1 MRLLGNK
8 KLWERTPTHE
18 PFYPEPGT
26 IQSARTV
33 RFNHHII
40 MHNGKGFYQLPK
52 GQITFVPFLFRRKL
66 FASVIYALLVQ
77 KKISS
82 QKKLNC
88 QKKVCVFR
96 DSQIHTDSVVLTRKI
111 RTRYAKFHHEF
122 FLKYRKNNIFW
133 YRKYCKSTRQLF
145 CTIGETWRYN
155 FRYASTERCVLVL
168 PSIYRKWLRD
178 IRL

>member
-96 DSQIHTDSVVLTRKI
+96 DSKIHTRFWVLGVVHTKNTRKI
-111 RTRYAKFHHEF
+111 S
-122 FLKYRKNNIFW
+122 IFMN
-133 YRKYCKSTRQLF
+133 C
-145 CTIGETWRYN
+145 G
-155 FRYASTERCVLVL
+155 VLVL
-168 PSIYRKWLRD
+168 KKKRKVKTTIHTHTCD
-178 IRL
+178 TISSDVVHQTESYHFSF

>member
-1 MRLLGNK
+1 MWLLGNK

-66 FASVIYALLVQ
+66 FASVIYALY
-77 KKISS
+77 SY
-82 QKKLNC
+82 
-88 QKKVCVFR
+88 R
-96 DSQIHTDSVVLTRKI
+96 RK
-111 RTRYAKFHHEF
+111 
-122 FLKYRKNNIFW
+122 
-133 YRKYCKSTRQLF
+133 
-145 CTIGETWRYN
+145 
-155 FRYASTERCVLVL
+155 
-168 PSIYRKWLRD
+168 
-178 IRL
+178 

>member
-96 DSQIHTDSVVLTRKI
+96 DSQIHTDSVVFGSFSYEKYEKDI
-111 RTRYAKFHHEF
+111 RYIYELWCTCFEEEKESENDYSYTHLRYHKLRRCSSDRIIPFF
-122 FLKYRKNNIFW
+122 FLE
-133 YRKYCKSTRQLF
+133 C
-145 CTIGETWRYN
+145 
-155 FRYASTERCVLVL
+155 
-168 PSIYRKWLRD
+168 
-178 IRL
+178 

>member
-111 RTRYAKFHHEF
+111 RERYIFFYELWCTCFEEEKESENDYSYTHLRYHKLRRCSSDRIIPFF
-122 FLKYRKNNIFW
+122 FLE
-133 YRKYCKSTRQLF
+133 C
-145 CTIGETWRYN
+145 
-155 FRYASTERCVLVL
+155 
-168 PSIYRKWLRD
+168 
-178 IRL
+178 

>member
-111 RTRYAKFHHEF
+111 RERYLNIKYYSSFSI
-122 FLKYRKNNIFW
+122 FLD
-133 YRKYCKSTRQLF
+133 STYDSSSLIHRQ
-145 CTIGETWRYN
+145 
-155 FRYASTERCVLVL
+155 
-168 PSIYRKWLRD
+168 
-178 IRL
+178 

>member
-96 DSQIHTDSVVLTRKI
+96 DSKIHTRFWVLGVVHTKNTRKI
-111 RTRYAKFHHEF
+111 SLSNC
-122 FLKYRKNNIFW
+122 LKVVWKLSVHLYIIFPV
-133 YRKYCKSTRQLF
+133 KIL
-145 CTIGETWRYN
+145 
-155 FRYASTERCVLVL
+155 
-168 PSIYRKWLRD
+168 
-178 IRL
+178 